1 MWFAAP
7 SYSILL
13 SKILAGETRKPQF
26 EERPSLL
33 MDVPA
38 LIKKKRDALAL
49 PREEIFAFI
58 EGYSSGDVP
67 DYQASALLMA
77 IFFRGLDLR
86 ETADL
91 TEAMIRSRRVL
102 DLSEFPQSKI
112 DKHSTGGVGDK
123 TSLIVGPVAA
133 AGGLLVPMIARRDL
147 NGGIPAAYLRFH
159 PQQEIG

>member
-1 MWFAAP
+1 
-7 SYSILL
+7 
-13 SKILAGETRKPQF
+13 
-26 EERPSLL
+26 

-91 TEAMIRSRRVL
+91 TEAMIRSGRVL
-102 DLSEFPQSKI
+102 DLS
-112 DKHSTGGVGDK
+112 
-123 TSLIVGPVAA
+123 
-133 AGGLLVPMIARRDL
+133 
-147 NGGIPAAYLRFH
+147 
-159 PQQEIG
+159 